1 MATVVIPYEQRLN
14 ENRRW
19 ALMEGS
25 MHFENESA
33 VHTSLQRIAKRLDD
47 IGVPYAVVG
56 GMAMFLHGYRRFT
69 EDVDILV
76 TRDGLK
82 TIHERLEGLGYL
94 PPFAGSKNLRDTEN
108 GVRIEFLIAG
118 GYPGDGLPKPVSFP
132 DPDSVFTEQD
142 GIRVVNLPTL
152 VQLKL
157 ASGMAPGRRKDL
169 GDVQEVIRI
178 LQLPE
183 SMAEQLDPFVRGLYL
198 QLWREVQ
205 MAPSDE

>member
-1 MATVVIPYEQRLN
+1 MAAVVPYEQRLN

-19 ALMEGS
+19 ALLEGS
-25 MHFENESA
+25 MHFEKDSA
-33 VHTSLQRIAKRLDD
+33 VHTSLERIARRLEA

-76 TRDGLK
+76 TKEGLK
-82 TIHERLEGLGYL
+82 VIHEKLEGLGYL
-94 PPFAGSKNLRDTEN
+94 PPFEGSKNLRDTDN

-132 DPDSVFTEQD
+132 EPATVATELD

-157 ASGMAPGRRKDL
+157 ASGTAPGRRKDL
-169 GDVQEVIRI
+169 GDVQEIIRT
-178 LQLPE
+178 LKLTE
-183 SMAEQLDPFVRGLYL
+183 DFSERLDHSVRGSYL
-198 QLWREVQ
+198 ELWRELQ
-205 MAPSDE
+205 ASPPEQ